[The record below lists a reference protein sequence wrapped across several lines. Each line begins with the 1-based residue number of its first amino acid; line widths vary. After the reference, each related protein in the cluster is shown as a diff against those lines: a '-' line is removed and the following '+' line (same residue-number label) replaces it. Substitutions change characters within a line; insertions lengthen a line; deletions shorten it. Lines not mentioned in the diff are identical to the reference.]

1 MTNEYRISTIEINV
15 TKEWVN
21 GQLKREPVD
30 ITLEQSNDGNTWS
43 PAPLET
49 PGVGGCAGGN
59 PYTTPAPPVAPG
71 SPNTVSET
79 VKFCVKSA
87 NAAGPLQFR
96 VREAHA
102 AGTSNNALWPIP
114 GDGSNITGTVATGF
128 TIRNTFEPEKLD
140 RTVTKIWSGGVG
152 ANPVTIN
159 LERSIG
165 SNPPVVTPVQLT
177 NADQVPGDTNT
188 FTS

>member
-1 MTNEYRISTIEINV
+1 MVHIAGGANSLVTTDAANNPLPDNPVTLAAANAGTHHWEHTWNNLKDVGTSYPAGSYYYVDESPLPAGCPFEKQPLSGLSPNTVTNEYRISTIEINV

-79 VKFCVKSA
+79 VKFCAFSFAIVITSA
-87 NAAGPLQFR
+87 
-96 VREAHA
+96 
-102 AGTSNNALWPIP
+102 
-114 GDGSNITGTVATGF
+114 
-128 TIRNTFEPEKLD
+128 
-140 RTVTKIWSGGVG
+140 
-152 ANPVTIN
+152 ANP
-159 LERSIG
+159 
-165 SNPPVVTPVQLT
+165 
-177 NADQVPGDTNT
+177 AC
-188 FTS
+188 